1 MSSLRMLKKDIDY
14 LVDEVVTDAYLSLYF
29 HPERKDDI
37 IKIMQEA
44 VELRNALYERANN
57 PVEKNNKSL
66 VRKHY
71 AQLRRDMFEGIDK
84 LFISL
89 SGSGE

>member
-1 MSSLRMLKKDIDY
+1 MLKKDIDY

-37 IKIMQEA
+37 VKIIQDT
-44 VELRNALYERANN
+44 VDLRNTLIEKANN
-57 PVEKNNKSL
+57 PAEKKNKSL

-71 AQLRRDMFEGIDK
+71 AQVRREMFDGIDG
-84 LFISL
+84 LFVRL
-89 SGSGE
+89 SDNGK

>member
-37 IKIMQEA
+37 VGIIQDT
-44 VELRNALYERANN
+44 VRLRNSLFEKANN
-57 PVEKNNKSL
+57 PAEKKNKSL

-71 AQLRRDMFEGIDK
+71 AQVRREMFDGIDS
-84 LFISL
+84 LFVRL
-89 SGSGE
+89 SGDGK